1 MMENGNST
9 HQEGQ
14 VRNKERSKGEH
25 RGSLPKLNSS
35 ERVLILEIFRV
46 IVTLVINVVC
56 TVSVWGNSLPAGFG
70 TAIIIF
76 KDWITDLALFQDG
89 QDDENGVLSDMLR
102 DLHCIADMIIC
113 IALSLNEAQATV
125 DPKISVGF
133 SVKIAIA
140 VGCALQL
147 PLQVFLCMIIEKLS
161 EDVQTNEFEKMQ
173 TVVTNATLGIVGV
186 LQLMSWLLAV
196 SVSAGAGTIE
206 MGLVCVAFN
215 KLAVFISKIPN
226 ESKSFKW
233 FKGLNFALATAVQVI
248 LMTSDLV
255 QPSPDEVKECVL
267 KCPLKSC
274 QIGVSVIA
282 NTVPT
287 NASSSGTFVPDSWPS
302 KTTLPTDQIS
312 GWLIMDNVQVCAHE
326 LMLSN
331 RTLRLFQGWT
341 VIMSLTGVVIFCI
354 TRYTYDKKFSEIA
367 ENEPIQADAVPEIA
381 EIEPRPAKAQT
392 EQANAVPE
400 TKQVHGQLGFSGSA

>member
-56 TVSVWGNSLPAGFG
+56 TVSVWGNSLPAGYG

-147 PLQVFLCMIIEKLS
+147 PLQVFLCMIIATIGTNVF
-161 EDVQTNEFEKMQ
+161 EDMQ
-173 TVVTNATLGIVGV
+173 TLVTNATLGIVGV
-186 LQLMSWLLAV
+186 LQLVSWLLAV

-233 FKGLNFALATAVQVI
+233 FKDLNFALATAVQVI

-255 QPSPDEVKECVL
+255 QPSPDEVNECVM

-287 NASSSGTFVPDSWPS
+287 NALSSGTVASDSWPS

-341 VIMSLTGVVIFCI
+341 VIMSLSGVVIFFI
-354 TRYTYDKKFSEIA
+354 TQYSYNEKFSHLKNKKSGTKQA
-367 ENEPIQADAVPEIA
+367 EFSINQKQAETQTNPADAQD
-381 EIEPRPAKAQT
+381 AQD
-392 EQANAVPE
+392 
-400 TKQVHGQLGFSGSA
+400 GFSQRELV

>member
-1 MMENGNST
+1 MASF
-9 HQEGQ
+9 Q
-14 VRNKERSKGEH
+14 
-25 RGSLPKLNSS
+25 LPSHLAIIMDGLTQLDSS
-35 ERVLILEIFRV
+35 DRVIILEIFRA
-46 IVTLVINVVC
+46 IVTLIINVVC

-70 TAIIIF
+70 LAIIIF

-89 QDDENGVLSDMLR
+89 DDDKNGLISDMLR
-102 DLHCIADMIIC
+102 DLHCFTDMIIC
-113 IALSLNEAQATV
+113 IALSLNEAQVTV

-147 PLQVFLCMIIEKLS
+147 PLQVCLYRSFPMFKDMKTL
-161 EDVQTNEFEKMQ
+161 
-173 TVVTNATLGIVGV
+173 VTNATLGIFGV
-186 LQLMSWLLAV
+186 LQSVSWLLAV

-233 FKGLNFALATAVQVI
+233 FKDLNFALATAVQVI

-255 QPSPDEVKECVL
+255 QPSPDEVNECVM

-341 VIMSLTGVVIFCI
+341 VIMSLSGVVIFFI
-354 TRYTYDKKFSEIA
+354 TQYSYNEKFSHLKNKKSGTKQA
-367 ENEPIQADAVPEIA
+367 EFSINQKQAETQTNPADA
-381 EIEPRPAKAQT
+381 QD
-392 EQANAVPE
+392 
-400 TKQVHGQLGFSGSA
+400 GFSQVGSA

>member
-147 PLQVFLCMIIEKLS
+147 PLQVFLCMIIATIGTNVF
-161 EDVQTNEFEKMQ
+161 EDMQ
-173 TVVTNATLGIVGV
+173 TLVTNATLGIVGV
-186 LQLMSWLLAV
+186 LQLVSWLLAV

-206 MGLVCVAFN
+206 MGLVCVAFH

-233 FKGLNFALATAVQVI
+233 FKDLNFALATAVQVI

-287 NASSSGTFVPDSWPS
+287 NALSSGTVASDSWPS

-326 LMLSN
+326 LMLSY

-341 VIMSLTGVVIFCI
+341 VIMSLSGVVIFFI
-354 TRYTYDKKFSEIA
+354 TQYSYNEKFSDIFKKKAGTKQA
-367 ENEPIQADAVPEIA
+367 ETQTNPADA
-381 EIEPRPAKAQT
+381 QD
-392 EQANAVPE
+392 
-400 TKQVHGQLGFSGSA
+400 GFSQVGSA